1 MSDNREE
8 RIVAEVEGV
17 RVFARDGDSSGPAR
31 DLDATAED
39 ESKVARIADR
49 LQHQGYG
56 VQRQELKHGGRV
68 RHTLQASWAGRGEA
82 PENPF
87 QEP

>member
-1 MSDNREE
+1 MPDNREE
-8 RIVAEVEGV
+8 RIIAEVEGV
-17 RVFARDGDSSGPAR
+17 RVFARDGDTSGPAR

-39 ESKVARIADR
+39 ESKINRIADR
-49 LQHQGYG
+49 LQRRGYG

-68 RHTLQASWAGRGEA
+68 RHTLQATWAGRDEA

-87 QEP
+87 